1 VNIRED
7 ELTPRMWDLLDA
19 IDHVDEFELADI
31 LEDPGAIDDY
41 DGSLAKDAL
50 IARQVEIEQ
59 EKEAR
64 TEAERSCIKCTRVID
79 PYRTALEDFLFR
91 NGHVKERCF
100 VCGPSDN
107 EITRGPGNS
116 GAITERPDLLS
127 LARDLSGRGVTTDVS
142 NAYIHA
148 VRSGD
153 KSRVAQLRKHV
164 YGLHRIDRGVEH
176 PPSPAD
182 FMVNHL
188 DFDFAEMRDDGDWD
202 LHRWEGPP
210 DGSGNSTSFVV
221 GKRARAYKATLV
233 HDDDPELGELCD
245 HPHCLEAACD
255 LCTVCD
261 MIYCA
266 KHAAEDAAGMI

>member
-1 VNIRED
+1 
-7 ELTPRMWDLLDA
+7 M
-19 IDHVDEFELADI
+19 
-31 LEDPGAIDDY
+31 
-41 DGSLAKDAL
+41 
-50 IARQVEIEQ
+50 
-59 EKEAR
+59 
-64 TEAERSCIKCTRVID
+64 
-79 PYRTALEDFLFR
+79 
-91 NGHVKERCF
+91 
-100 VCGPSDN
+100 CGPSDN
-107 EITRGPGNS
+107 EVTLGPGNA

-188 DFDFAEMRDDGDWD
+188 DFDFAEMREDGDWD

-221 GKRARAYKATLV
+221 GHRPRAYKATLV
-233 HDDDPELGELCD
+233 HDDDPELDELCD

-266 KHAAEDAAGMI
+266 KHAAEDTGGMICKRCWPGYTPTPEHFSSSREDEDEDENEDGDESDGLTTVGSIGGGSSWGSPTRRSGSS